1 MDNNYLSRLKS
12 LFSESVSNQDYLEEL
27 KVSDNVQEL
36 LENRYFVNLFN
47 GKENTYKQ
55 LCKRVSRVV
64 AATELYHYS
73 QKTDKSFDYIIN
85 HDESASELLDYIR
98 RVEYS
103 IYTDMLN
110 GNFLFNSPC
119 LFSAGTGFS
128 ATENGHLLYDDE
140 ITLDDYRKIYNNINN
155 KNQMLFACFV
165 IGIEDSIEGIFE
177 SVKKCAIISKSG
189 GGVGLNFSPL
199 REKNAKI
206 RGNEGLASG
215 VVSFAGDFNAM
226 GDSIRQGGK
235 RRVALMGMLNSNH
248 PDIEEFINCK
258 TEEGKLTN
266 FNISVAI
273 DDKFMGAIQTDSDY
287 DLISSVDGHVVK
299 TVKAR
304 ELWNNICESAW
315 KRGDPGI
322 FFVDLA
328 NRDSLLKF
336 DEDYQIVATNPS
348 LVAGTKVLTNN
359 GIFNIEEL
367 ENQKFIVPSLIN
379 AASSA
384 KCFMSG
390 ENKHVNKITFK
401 NKFTATA
408 TDEHKW
414 PVLRNNEI
422 VKVKTTELQCG
433 DYIPK
438 TPFRKTLG
446 FGTLGDRNDGFLIGW
461 LYGSGYIVDGGETDI
476 YCFDFVED
484 DYNYGICQKI
494 IDKISTITDEAPKL
508 FINQKKKLVC
518 FDINVIDTNFHEYMQ
533 SFGIDKKFGKLPTT
547 IWRLTSDEFR
557 LGFID
562 GLFSANSRIYC
573 GKIQKIIISSK
584 YDEFINELQILLG
597 FYGIIG
603 SIQIFD
609 KKTYRVDLCLNMNNS
624 QRFRKLVGNLTNNV
638 QNESLQKISDLI
650 DIDKYDDYIQVSSI
664 EDAGIADK
672 VWDLT
677 VYDESHSFYLGSV
690 VTGNCAEECLPNYT
704 SCNLGSIN
712 LANFV
717 LNNKFDDSEFTKMV
731 KRGLYYLDLVIDTS
745 AYPLPEIE
753 ERTKDIR
760 PVGLGMM
767 GLADLFIKMNIRY
780 GSNESNEL
788 AEDIAQLMAGQ
799 SLYESVMLGE
809 IKGSFPAWSKLPQ
822 QNLLN
827 IFETEYMLN
836 TPNYENMD
844 NTYFEKII
852 KWQITSEMPISLIKA
867 FYSLSLQNEEQF
879 KETFKKFCGGY
890 LRNSRRLTGP
900 PTGCQVK
907 DTMTVTNEGI
917 LRFDELADINSDNQ
931 WTDLNNISVAQE
943 STNTTATKFY
953 INGHK
958 PTKKIL
964 TRDGLTLECTYNHK
978 YRVLDS
984 ENNYVWKQADELNI
998 GDKLVYRVGGYN
1010 KETNPKLDLE
1020 YKQYRSPKT
1029 VTFPEYMN
1037 EDLAFFIGVFTGNGS
1052 IDDDGKTIRIAV
1064 NMEKT
1069 EVNQRIIDVIK
1080 RLFDIDIK
1088 RISPTKGSK
1097 GGTIYLYSVE
1107 VTDKLIRLGLL
1118 KENSHLAKVP
1128 KLIRQSSISCINA
1141 FIDGL
1146 FVTDGY
1152 KDRHMRKITTVSHQ
1166 LATELLIVLRAIG
1179 INGKIQI
1186 RNDKHHNATYYAVV
1200 FDIYGSNTFKN
1211 DKYVQDRFKRNH
1223 DDLLPIADNL
1233 YTTEVVEV
1241 TDSEN
1246 DTFDIEVPENNTYIA
1261 NSYVSH
1267 NTISM
1272 ILNTS
1277 SSLEPNFA
1285 FEWKRNITGSNGEVT
1300 TRIFKHK
1307 YADIENKELL
1317 VTANELSPEEHINI
1331 VKAFATYCDSSVS
1344 KTCNLSNSATVE
1356 DVKKVYENCYNND
1369 IKGITIYRDMSRE
1382 GQTLQKIDNTE
1393 KSNNK
1398 TEEKSQI
1405 VEKFIERPKVING
1418 YTQKGETN
1426 YGNLYAT
1433 LNVVDGKP
1441 YELFVNIG
1449 KSGSLAKSLSEA
1461 LSRTISISLQNGINI
1476 DEIIKTLNGIADSE
1490 TPWVFE
1496 DYKGNEE
1503 WCKSIP
1509 DMIAKMMKSL
1519 SEYVKE
1525 IGAVEQKLS
1534 IEDKKDDNN
1543 IDMNSIIEH
1552 DKTSTDKKK
1561 ILCPECLKNGN
1572 SIFLVQ
1578 MAGCPTCP
1586 NCGWSA
1592 CA

>member
-12 LFSESVSNQDYLEEL
+12 LFSENVSNQNYLEEL

-98 RVEYS
+98 RIEYS

-140 ITLDDYRKIYNNINN
+140 ITLDDYRKIYNNVNN

-273 DDKFMGAIQTDSDY
+273 DDKFMEAIQSDSDY
-287 DLISSVDGHVVK
+287 DLISSADGRVVK

-304 ELWNNICESAW
+304 ELWNSICESAW

-328 NRDSLLKF
+328 NKDSLLKY

-348 LVAGTKVLTNN
+348 LIAGTKVLTNN
-359 GIFNIEEL
+359 GILNIEEL
-367 ENQKFIVPSLIN
+367 ENQEFTVPSLISN
-379 AASSA
+379 SSAA

-414 PVLRNNEI
+414 VVLRNDEI
-422 VKVKTTELQCG
+422 IKVKTSELRIG

-446 FGTLGDRNDGFLIGW
+446 FGTLGDRSDGFLIGW
-461 LYGSGYIVDGGETDI
+461 LYGDGNITVRSDNGKTQYGFTISNE
-476 YCFDFVED
+476 DFE
-484 DYNYGICQKI
+484 NGICQKI
-494 IDKISTITDEAPKL
+494 VDKLSSITG
-508 FINQKKKLVC
+508 
-518 FDINVIDTNFHEYMQ
+518 NVYNPNKRERDGSVWHEIHTANKTLHEYML
-533 SFGIDKKFGKLPTT
+533 SFGVSDKSNGLPTA
-547 IWRLTSDEFR
+547 IWQTASDEFR
-557 LGFID
+557 IGFID
-562 GLFSANSRIYC
+562 GIFSSDGYIDSKQYRLMLTN
-573 GKIQKIIISSK
+573 KHDKFIS
-584 YDEFINELQILLG
+584 EMQLLLG
-597 FYGIIG
+597 FYGING
-603 SIQIFD
+603 SICSADIKGVFPN
-609 KKTYRVDLCLNMNNS
+609 KKDYGKLYHRNDLRMSRKNGLL
-624 QRFRKLVGNLTNNV
+624 FRELVGYLTQTRKNNNLQSIPN
-638 QNESLQKISDLI
+638 LQKIS
-650 DIDKYDDYIQVSSI
+650 KYSDYIQVESI
-664 EDAGIADK
+664 EDAKIADK

-690 VTGNCAEECLPNYT
+690 VTGNCSEQNLPNYT

-712 LANFV
+712 LTNFV
-717 LNNKFDDSEFTKMV
+717 TNNEFDVIEFIKMIR
-731 KRGLYYLDLVIDTS
+731 RGIYYLDLVIDAS
-745 AYPLPEIE
+745 AFPIPEIE
-753 ERTKDIR
+753 ARTKDIR
-760 PVGLGMM
+760 PVGLGLM
-767 GLADLFIKMNIRY
+767 GLADLFIRLNIRY
-780 GSNESNEL
+780 GSTKSNAL
-788 AEDIAQLMAGQ
+788 AEYIAQLMAGQ

-809 IKGSFPAWSKLPQ
+809 IKDSFTAWSKLPQ
-822 QNLLN
+822 QTLLN
-827 IFETEYMLN
+827 TFETEYVLN
-836 TPNYENMD
+836 TPNYENMN
-844 NTYFEKII
+844 NTYFEKVVRGQI
-852 KWQITSEMPISLIKA
+852 KTDIPISLINA
-867 FYSLSLQNEEQF
+867 FYSLSLQNKKQFEE
-879 KETFKKFCGGY
+879 TLKKFSEGY
-890 LRNSRRLTGP
+890 LRNSRRISIA
-900 PTGCQVK
+900 PTG
-907 DTMTVTNEGI
+907 
-917 LRFDELADINSDNQ
+917 
-931 WTDLNNISVAQE
+931 
-943 STNTTATKFY
+943 
-953 INGHK
+953 
-958 PTKKIL
+958 
-964 TRDGLTLECTYNHK
+964 
-978 YRVLDS
+978 
-984 ENNYVWKQADELNI
+984 
-998 GDKLVYRVGGYN
+998 
-1010 KETNPKLDLE
+1010 
-1020 YKQYRSPKT
+1020 
-1029 VTFPEYMN
+1029 
-1037 EDLAFFIGVFTGNGS
+1037 
-1052 IDDDGKTIRIAV
+1052 
-1064 NMEKT
+1064 
-1069 EVNQRIIDVIK
+1069 
-1080 RLFDIDIK
+1080 
-1088 RISPTKGSK
+1088 
-1097 GGTIYLYSVE
+1097 
-1107 VTDKLIRLGLL
+1107 
-1118 KENSHLAKVP
+1118 
-1128 KLIRQSSISCINA
+1128 
-1141 FIDGL
+1141 
-1146 FVTDGY
+1146 
-1152 KDRHMRKITTVSHQ
+1152 
-1166 LATELLIVLRAIG
+1166 
-1179 INGKIQI
+1179 
-1186 RNDKHHNATYYAVV
+1186 
-1200 FDIYGSNTFKN
+1200 
-1211 DKYVQDRFKRNH
+1211 
-1223 DDLLPIADNL
+1223 
-1233 YTTEVVEV
+1233 
-1241 TDSEN
+1241 
-1246 DTFDIEVPENNTYIA
+1246 
-1261 NSYVSH
+1261 
-1267 NTISM
+1267 TISM

-1317 VTANELSPEEHINI
+1317 VTANELSPEEHVNI
-1331 VKAFATYCDSSVS
+1331 VRAFALYNDSSSS
-1344 KTCNLSNSATVE
+1344 KTVNLPNSATVE
-1356 DVKKVYENCYNND
+1356 DVKKVYENCYNNG

-1398 TEEKSQI
+1398 SEEKSQI
-1405 VEKFIERPKVING
+1405 VEKFIERPKVISG

-1543 IDMNSIIEH
+1543 IDMNIIIEH

>member
-73 QKTDKSFDYIIN
+73 QKTDTSFDYIIN

-140 ITLDDYRKIYNNINN
+140 ITLDDYRKIYNNVNN

-273 DDKFMGAIQTDSDY
+273 DDKFMEAIQNDSNY
-287 DLISSVDGHVVK
+287 DLISSVDGHIVK

-304 ELWNNICESAW
+304 ELWNSICESAW

-328 NRDSLLKF
+328 NKDSLLKY
-336 DEDYQIVATNPS
+336 DEDYRITGCNP
-348 LVAGTKVLTNN
+348 
-359 GIFNIEEL
+359 
-367 ENQKFIVPSLIN
+367 
-379 AASSA
+379 
-384 KCFMSG
+384 
-390 ENKHVNKITFK
+390 
-401 NKFTATA
+401 
-408 TDEHKW
+408 
-414 PVLRNNEI
+414 
-422 VKVKTTELQCG
+422 
-433 DYIPK
+433 
-438 TPFRKTLG
+438 
-446 FGTLGDRNDGFLIGW
+446 
-461 LYGSGYIVDGGETDI
+461 
-476 YCFDFVED
+476 
-484 DYNYGICQKI
+484 
-494 IDKISTITDEAPKL
+494 
-508 FINQKKKLVC
+508 
-518 FDINVIDTNFHEYMQ
+518 
-533 SFGIDKKFGKLPTT
+533 
-547 IWRLTSDEFR
+547 
-557 LGFID
+557 
-562 GLFSANSRIYC
+562 
-573 GKIQKIIISSK
+573 
-584 YDEFINELQILLG
+584 
-597 FYGIIG
+597 
-603 SIQIFD
+603 
-609 KKTYRVDLCLNMNNS
+609 
-624 QRFRKLVGNLTNNV
+624 
-638 QNESLQKISDLI
+638 
-650 DIDKYDDYIQVSSI
+650 
-664 EDAGIADK
+664 
-672 VWDLT
+672 
-677 VYDESHSFYLGSV
+677 
-690 VTGNCAEECLPNYT
+690 CAEECLPNYT

-767 GLADLFIKMNIRY
+767 GLADLFIKLNIRY
-780 GSNESNEL
+780 GSKESNEL
-788 AEDIAQLMAGQ
+788 AENIAQLMAGQ

-809 IKGSFPAWSKLPQ
+809 IKGSFPAWRKLPQ

-827 IFETEYMLN
+827 VFETEYMLN

-844 NTYFEKII
+844 NTYFEKVVKGQI
-852 KWQITSEMPISLIKA
+852 KTEIPISFIKA
-867 FYSLSLQNEEQF
+867 FYSLSQRNIEQF
-879 KETFKKFCGGY
+879 RLTLKKFCDGF
-890 LRNSRRLTGP
+890 LRHSRRLTGP
-900 PTGCQVK
+900 PTGCAVK
-907 DTMTVTNEGI
+907 ETMTITNEGI

-984 ENNYVWKQADELNI
+984 GNNYVWKQADELNI
-998 GDKLVYRVGGYN
+998 GDKIVYRVGGYN

-1233 YTTEVVEV
+1233 YTTEVVEI

-1307 YADIENKELL
+1307 YVDIENKELL

-1331 VKAFATYCDSSVS
+1331 VKAFAPYTDSSVS
-1344 KTCNLSNSATVE
+1344 KTVNLSNSATVE
-1356 DVKKVYENCYNND
+1356 DVKKVYENCYNNG

-1398 TEEKSQI
+1398 TEEKPQI
-1405 VEKFIERPKVING
+1405 TEKSIERPKVISG

-1525 IGAVEQKLS
+1525 IGAVEQKPS
-1534 IEDKKDDNN
+1534 IEDKKDNNN

>member
-12 LFSESVSNQDYLEEL
+12 LFSENVSNQNYLEEL

-140 ITLDDYRKIYNNINN
+140 ITLDDYRKIYNNVNN

-273 DDKFMGAIQTDSDY
+273 DDKFMEAIQSDSDY
-287 DLISSVDGHVVK
+287 DLISSADGRVVK

-304 ELWNNICESAW
+304 ELWNSICESAW

-328 NRDSLLKF
+328 NKDSLLKY
-336 DEDYQIVATNPS
+336 DEDYRINGCNP
-348 LVAGTKVLTNN
+348 
-359 GIFNIEEL
+359 
-367 ENQKFIVPSLIN
+367 
-379 AASSA
+379 
-384 KCFMSG
+384 
-390 ENKHVNKITFK
+390 
-401 NKFTATA
+401 
-408 TDEHKW
+408 
-414 PVLRNNEI
+414 
-422 VKVKTTELQCG
+422 
-433 DYIPK
+433 
-438 TPFRKTLG
+438 
-446 FGTLGDRNDGFLIGW
+446 
-461 LYGSGYIVDGGETDI
+461 
-476 YCFDFVED
+476 
-484 DYNYGICQKI
+484 
-494 IDKISTITDEAPKL
+494 
-508 FINQKKKLVC
+508 
-518 FDINVIDTNFHEYMQ
+518 
-533 SFGIDKKFGKLPTT
+533 
-547 IWRLTSDEFR
+547 
-557 LGFID
+557 
-562 GLFSANSRIYC
+562 
-573 GKIQKIIISSK
+573 
-584 YDEFINELQILLG
+584 
-597 FYGIIG
+597 
-603 SIQIFD
+603 
-609 KKTYRVDLCLNMNNS
+609 
-624 QRFRKLVGNLTNNV
+624 
-638 QNESLQKISDLI
+638 
-650 DIDKYDDYIQVSSI
+650 
-664 EDAGIADK
+664 
-672 VWDLT
+672 
-677 VYDESHSFYLGSV
+677 
-690 VTGNCAEECLPNYT
+690 CAEECLPNYT

-717 LNNKFDDSEFTKMV
+717 LNNKFDDSEFIKMV

-809 IKGSFPAWSKLPQ
+809 IKGSFPAWRKLPQ

-827 IFETEYMLN
+827 VFETEYMLN

-844 NTYFEKII
+844 NTYFEKVVKGQI
-852 KWQITSEMPISLIKA
+852 KTEIPISFIKA
-867 FYSLSLQNEEQF
+867 FYSLSQQNIEQF
-879 KETFKKFCGGY
+879 RLTLKKFCDGF
-890 LRNSRRLTGP
+890 LRHSRRLTGP
-900 PTGCQVK
+900 PTGCAVK
-907 DTMTVTNEGI
+907 ETMAITNEGI
-917 LRFDELADINSDNQ
+917 LRFDELANINSDNQ
-931 WTDLNNISVAQE
+931 WSDLTNISVAQE
-943 STNTTATKFY
+943 STNTPATKFY

-1010 KETNPKLDLE
+1010 KQTNPVFKFEESIAKRNTNLN
-1020 YKQYRSPKT
+1020 
-1029 VTFPEYMN
+1029 VTFPTEMN
-1037 EDLAFFIGVFTGNGS
+1037 EDLAFFVGVFTGNG
-1052 IDDDGKTIRIAV
+1052 DYHNHQNIRISV
-1064 NMEKT
+1064 NKDKIDVNNRIME
-1069 EVNQRIIDVIK
+1069 VIK
-1080 RLFDIDIK
+1080 RLFNLDTYIANDS
-1088 RISPTKGSK
+1088 RIEKL
-1097 GGTIYLYSVE
+1097 GTISISSVI
-1107 VTDKLIRLGLL
+1107 VIDKLKQLGLL
-1118 KENSHLAKVP
+1118 KEKSITAKIP
-1128 KLIRQSSISCINA
+1128 LLIRQSTPSCIKA

-1146 FVTDGY
+1146 FITDGSINGNNRY
-1152 KDRHMRKITTVSHQ
+1152 IDTASYR
-1166 LATELLIVLRAIG
+1166 LAQELLICLRAIG
-1179 INGKIQI
+1179 INGRIKIYKNI
-1186 RNDKHHNATYYAVV
+1186 KGHKSKNPMYRVHFGV
-1200 FDIYGSNTFKN
+1200 YGSSTFAKEKE
-1211 DKYVQDRFKRNH
+1211 KYVPLYMRNNH
-1223 DDLLPIADNL
+1223 AALLPIADNL
-1233 YTTEVVEV
+1233 YATTVVEI

-1285 FEWKRNITGSNGEVT
+1285 FEWKRNITNSNGTVET
-1300 TRIFKHK
+1300 KIFKHK

-1317 VTANELSPEEHINI
+1317 VTANELTPDEHVNI
-1331 VKAFATYCDSSVS
+1331 VKAFAPYTDSSVS
-1344 KTCNLSNSATVE
+1344 KTVNLSNSATVE
-1356 DVKKVYENCYNND
+1356 DVKKVYENCYNNG

-1398 TEEKSQI
+1398 SEEKSQI
-1405 VEKFIERPKVING
+1405 VEKFIERPKVISG

-1534 IEDKKDDNN
+1534 IEDKKNDNN